1 MENEKM
7 ADRKVTASG
16 KDKDGDIIK
25 LCKSGEAWSPR
36 LKADAIRDIENGTHT
51 YYVQQAGTSRVDI
64 TVVNGTTGKYLRS
77 TADKSS
83 SNNLDNLPD
92 C

>member
-1 MENEKM
+1 M
-7 ADRKVTASG
+7 ADRKINASG
-16 KDKDGDIIK
+16 KDKDGDITK
-25 LCKSGEAWSPR
+25 LCKSGETWSPR
-36 LKADAIRDIENGTHT
+36 QKADAIRDIETGTHT
-51 YYVQQAGTSRVDI
+51 YYVQQSGTARVDI
-64 TVVNGTTGKYLRS
+64 TVVNGATGKYLRS

>member
-1 MENEKM
+1 M
-7 ADRKVTASG
+7 ADRQVTASG
-16 KDKDGDIIK
+16 KDKDGDITK
-25 LCKSGEAWSPR
+25 LCKSGKVWSPR
-36 LKADAIRDIENGTHT
+36 QKVDAIRDIENSLHT
-51 YYVQQAGTSRVDI
+51 YYVQQAGAPRVNI

-83 SNNLDNLPD
+83 KNNLDNLPN

>member
-1 MENEKM
+1 M
-7 ADRKVTASG
+7 ADRQVTATG
-16 KDKDGDIIK
+16 KDKDGNITK
-25 LCKSGEAWSPR
+25 LCKAGEAWSPR
-36 LKADAIRDIENGTHT
+36 QKADAIRDIENGLHT
-51 YYVQQAGTSRVDI
+51 YFVQKPGTSRVDI

-83 SNNLDNLPD
+83 KNNLDNLPD

>member
-1 MENEKM
+1 MTNPTK
-7 ADRKVTASG
+7 SG
-16 KDKDGDIIK
+16 LSAHKDGDITK

-36 LKADAIRDIENGTHT
+36 QKADAIRDIENGTHT
-51 YYVQQAGTSRVDI
+51 YYVQQAGTSRVNS

-83 SNNLDNLPD
+83 SNNSDNLPD

>member
-1 MENEKM
+1 M

-16 KDKDGDIIK
+16 KDKDGDITK
-25 LCKSGEAWSPR
+25 LCNSGESWSPR
-36 LKADAIRDIENGTHT
+36 AKADAIRDIDNGIHS
-51 YYVQQAGTSRVDI
+51 YYVQQPGTSRTEVR
-64 TVVNGTTGKYLRS
+64 VVNEGGSKYLRT

-83 SNNLDNLPD
+83 NNNLDNLPD

>member
-1 MENEKM
+1 M

-16 KDKDGDIIK
+16 KDKDGDITK
-25 LCKSGEAWSPR
+25 LCNSDYSWSPR
-36 LKADAIRDIENGTHT
+36 SKANAISDIEGNVHT
-51 YYVQQAGTSRVDI
+51 YYVQQPGTSRVDVH
-64 TVVNGTTGKYLRS
+64 VVDGSNGKYLRT

-83 SNNLDNLPD
+83 KNNLDNLPD